1 MANGAVTLEC
11 SQEKVV
17 GDKFRWNAAVLAINS
32 LGLENPISKTESE
45 YEAKLTKGLMSIFRL
60 LIEAS
65 SLAALIKS
73 KMDL

>member
-1 MANGAVTLEC
+1 M
-11 SQEKVV
+11 
-17 GDKFRWNAAVLAINS
+17 LAINS